1 MRQYYVYIMASRF
14 GVLYTGVTRNLP
26 QRVQQ
31 HREGTRP
38 GFTSEFRVTR
48 LVYFEVCG
56 EPLVAIAREKEI
68 KRWRRQKKLALVRST
83 NPGWRDL
90 AATWFDRSDQRP
102 SPAPVDKSVSSQDS
116 SLRSE

>member
-68 KRWRRQKKLALVRST
+68 KRWRRQKKLALIRSK
-83 NPGWRDL
+83 NPGWTDL
-90 AATWFDRSDQRP
+90 AAGWFDRSDQRP
-102 SPAPVDKSVSSQDS
+102 SRGSVKRLRSPQDS